1 MHQAGAHLVS
11 PTAYSPNTMDC
22 THDLRN
28 SSFLLV
34 DDHTLFRTGLKL
46 VLQDC
51 IGLTKIHEAG
61 SIMEALEKHAGQR
74 FDLIL
79 LDVQLPGLNGLDG
92 AKVLV
97 EHFPDARILVVSG
110 SSEQAGIQAARVPG
124 VSGFV
129 AKSAHPSEIEA
140 AIRNCLNGVR
150 HFPEQPTQLAGA
162 DGKSSLTPRQR
173 DVLDQ
178 LALGH
183 SNKLIA
189 RELGVAE
196 NTVRVH
202 VAAILDYLGVDN
214 RLEAVL
220 EAQRL
225 GLVRSPS

>member
-1 MHQAGAHLVS
+1 MNSTQ
-11 PTAYSPNTMDC
+11 N
-22 THDLRN
+22 LRN

-34 DDHTLFRTGLKL
+34 DDHTLFRTGLRL

-51 IGLTKIHEAG
+51 LGLTQIHEAG
-61 SIMEALEKHAGQR
+61 AIMDAVDKYTGQR

-92 AKVLV
+92 AKVLM

-110 SSEQAGIQAARVPG
+110 SSEQAGMQAARVPG

-129 AKSAHPSEIEA
+129 AKSAAPADIEA
-140 AIRNCLNGVR
+140 AIHNCLNGIR
-150 HFPEQPTQLAGA
+150 HFPDNTPAPGAG
-162 DGKSSLTPRQR
+162 DGRSGLTPRQR

-178 LALGH
+178 LALGR

-189 RELGVAE
+189 RHLGVAE

-225 GLVRSPS
+225 GLVRSPA